1 MSLSSQVFESF
12 VPVYDT
18 VPEGWDEARPFLVE
32 QLKSI
37 SNATNIRQIGWYLD
51 EELVSGKQFIPSQTT
66 TLSGMNEQ
74 YRTIFRK
81 VIDCSPLIAGVNP
94 PIAHGITF
102 DSNFTLI
109 HLYVSGTNSVTLM
122 ARTITGNDVV
132 MDATNINIT
141 SPAAFDRAFAIV
153 EYILEL

>member
-12 VPVYDT
+12 VPVYDA
-18 VPEGWDEARPFLVE
+18 VPETWDQARPFLVE

-37 SNATNIRQIGWYLD
+37 SNGTNIRQIGWYLD
-51 EELVSGKQFIPSQTT
+51 EELVSGKQFIPSETT
-66 TLSGMNEQ
+66 ALTGMNEQ

-94 PIAHGITF
+94 PIPHGITF

-109 HLYVSGTNSVTLM
+109 HIYVSGTNSVTLM

-132 MDATNINIT
+132 MNSSDINIT

-153 EYILEL
+153 EYILEV